1 MVGHSD
7 VICNRSGN
15 RYMVS
20 GWEDMKL
27 FVNNGLGLVELTI
40 LAAWKDI
47 YLLEGWNDYTP
58 YVVAWGVNEKNGNH
72 FWDGGK
78 YY

>member
-1 MVGHSD
+1 
-7 VICNRSGN
+7 
-15 RYMVS
+15 
-20 GWEDMKL
+20 MKL
-27 FVNNGLGLVELTI
+27 FVNNGLGLVELTV

-72 FWDGGK
+72 FWDGGR
-78 YY
+78 YYSNMFDAKAEWKERAETWGM